1 MDLQELSRKQKR
13 LHDWSQ
19 FLKDDAE
26 EYSLRIQMAE
36 LLKRYRNIL
45 ARCWEEEFISEN
57 QKKTIEDLE
66 RQLEQ
71 TMNDLRLAAS

>member
-26 EYSLRIQMAE
+26 ENSLRIQMAE

-45 ARCWEEEFISEN
+45 ARC
-57 QKKTIEDLE
+57 
-66 RQLEQ
+66 
-71 TMNDLRLAAS
+71 